1 LATKKTKEPSI
12 FECIECGFQNPK
24 YYGRCPQ
31 CQGWNT
37 MVEAASPDEAAA
49 DDVAPADKPRRL
61 SEIDPG
67 ETRRLVTGMDEF
79 DRVLGG
85 GIVSHSVI
93 LIGGEPGVGK
103 STLLLEVS
111 SVLAQQGRKV
121 LYYSGEESAL
131 QIKLRADRLGVSP
144 ENVFLFTIGTL
155 EDLKGHIREIRPD
168 FLIIDSI
175 QTLTSRKTA
184 HMSGSVASLRY
195 VTAEVIELA
204 KRSGITVFLIGHI
217 TKDGQ
222 LAGPKTLEHMVD
234 AVLYFQGET
243 QTDIRL
249 LRAEKNRFGPLNEIG
264 IFQMSEKGLTSVN
277 DPSQVLIQNRRSQA
291 PGTAVFPAMNGMRP
305 LLTEIQALVS
315 ESPFAGNPRRIAIGF
330 DNYRL
335 SMLISIIEKKLKLP
349 FYKSDV
355 FLNITGGMVIREPAA
370 DLAVCQAL
378 VTSYKNITPR
388 PDSIL
393 LGEVGLTGEIRPIS
407 FLETRLKEAI
417 RQGFTTICL
426 PAAQGA
432 QGAQSSQGAAGAKSA
447 SGRLPNY
454 PDISA
459 ISISNIH
466 DLLDYLKTQG

>member
-1 LATKKTKEPSI
+1 MKSTGQ
-12 FECIECGFQNPK
+12 FECIECGFQSPK

-31 CQGWNT
+31 CQAWNT
-37 MVEAASPDEAAA
+37 MVESESGETAAA
-49 DDVAPADKPRRL
+49 DESTPVNLPQKI
-61 SEIDPG
+61 SEIDPREIG
-67 ETRRLVTGMDEF
+67 RLVTGMDEF

-111 SVLAQQGRKV
+111 ALLSAKGKKV

-131 QIKLRADRLGVSP
+131 QIKLRAERLAIHSD
-144 ENVFLFTIGTL
+144 NIYLFTIGTL
-155 EDLKGHIREIRPD
+155 EDLKSHVRELKPD

-175 QTLTSRKTA
+175 QTLTSKKTA
-184 HMSGSVASLRY
+184 HISGSVSSLRY
-195 VTAEVIELA
+195 VTAEIIELG
-204 KRSGITVFLIGHI
+204 KKSGITVFIIGHI
-217 TKDGQ
+217 TKEGQ

-249 LRAEKNRFGPLNEIG
+249 LRAEKNRFGPMNEIG

-277 DPSQVLIQNRRSQA
+277 DPSQILIQNRQSHA
-291 PGTAVFPAMNGMRP
+291 PGTAIFPAMNGLRP

-370 DLAVCQAL
+370 DLAVCSAL
-378 VTSYKNITPR
+378 ISSYKNINPR
-388 PDSIL
+388 PNSIVM
-393 LGEVGLTGEIRPIS
+393 GEVGLTGEIRPIS
-407 FLETRLKEAI
+407 FLETRLKESI
-417 RQGFTTICL
+417 RQGFSTMCL
-426 PAAQGA
+426 PAG
-432 QGAQSSQGAAGAKSA
+432 QSQS
-447 SGRLPNY
+447 PNY
-454 PDISA
+454 HDISVV
-459 ISISNIH
+459 SIENIR
-466 DLLDYLKTQG
+466 DLLDFIKK

>member
-1 LATKKTKEPSI
+1 
-12 FECIECGFQNPK
+12 
-24 YYGRCPQ
+24 
-31 CQGWNT
+31 
-37 MVEAASPDEAAA
+37 MVESESGEEIAPEDAVSPG
-49 DDVAPADKPRRL
+49 RL
-61 SEIDPG
+61 QKISEIDPG
-67 ETRRLVTGMDEF
+67 EVQRLVTGMDEF

-111 SVLAQQGRKV
+111 AVLSQKGKKV

-131 QIKLRADRLGVSP
+131 QIKLRAERLAIHSD
-144 ENVFLFTIGTL
+144 NIFLFTIGTL
-155 EDLKGHIREIRPD
+155 EDLKSHVKEIKPD

-175 QTLTSRKTA
+175 QTITSKKTGY
-184 HMSGSVASLRY
+184 MSGSVTSLRY
-195 VTAEVIELA
+195 MTAEIIALA
-204 KRSGITVFLIGHI
+204 KTSGITVFIIGHI
-217 TKDGQ
+217 TKEGQ

-234 AVLYFQGET
+234 AVLYFQGEM

-249 LRAEKNRFGPLNEIG
+249 LRAEKNRFGPVNEIG
-264 IFQMSEKGLTSVN
+264 IFQMSEKGLISVN
-277 DPSQVLIQNRRSQA
+277 DPSQLLIQNRQA
-291 PGTAVFPAMNGMRP
+291 HTPGTAIFPAMNGLRP

-335 SMLISIIEKKLKLP
+335 SMLLSIIEKKLKLP

-378 VTSYKNITPR
+378 ISSYKNTDPK
-388 PDSIL
+388 PNSIL
-393 LGEVGLTGEIRPIS
+393 MGEVGLTGEIRPIS

-426 PAAQGA
+426 PAG
-432 QGAQSSQGAAGAKSA
+432 QSQ
-447 SGRLPNY
+447 LPNY
-454 PDISA
+454 HDISVV
-459 ISISNIH
+459 SIENIH
-466 DLLDYLKTQG
+466 DLLDFLKK

>member
-1 LATKKTKEPSI
+1 LATKKSKQPSH
-12 FECIECGFQNPK
+12 FECIECGYQSAK
-24 YYGRCPQ
+24 YFGRCPQ

-37 MVEAASPDEAAA
+37 MVEGESGGDAA
-49 DDVAPADKPRRL
+49 DGETIPAARPQKL
-61 SEIDPG
+61 SEIDPAG
-67 ETRRLVTGMDEF
+67 VQRLVTGMDEF

-111 SVLAQQGRKV
+111 AVLAQKGRKV
-121 LYYSGEESAL
+121 LYYSGEESAP
-131 QIKLRADRLGVSP
+131 QIKLRADRLGVCSA
-144 ENVFLFTIGTL
+144 NVFLFTIGTL
-155 EDLKGHIREIRPD
+155 EDLKGHVRDIQPD

-195 VTAEVIELA
+195 VTAEIIEMT
-204 KRSGITVFLIGHI
+204 KKSGITVFLIGHI
-217 TKDGQ
+217 TKEGQ

-264 IFQMSEKGLTSVN
+264 IFQMSEKGLTSVS
-277 DPSQVLIQNRRSQA
+277 DPSQVLIQNRQSQA
-291 PGTAVFPAMNGMRP
+291 PGTAIFPAMNGLRP

-330 DNYRL
+330 DSYRL

-378 VTSYKNITPR
+378 VSSYKNIVPR
-388 PDSIL
+388 PDSVL

-417 RQGFTTICL
+417 RQGFSTIFL
-426 PAAQGA
+426 PAAQGL
-432 QGAQSSQGAAGAKSA
+432 
-447 SGRLPNY
+447 LPNY
-454 PDISA
+454 HDISV
-459 ISISNIH
+459 ISINHIH
-466 DLLDYLKTQG
+466 ELLDHLKK

>member
-1 LATKKTKEPSI
+1 MKNSSL
-12 FECIECGFQNPK
+12 FECIECGFQGPK

-31 CQGWNT
+31 CQAWNT
-37 MVEAASPDEAAA
+37 IIESECGEADAEDESRPAAL
-49 DDVAPADKPRRL
+49 PLKI
-61 SEIDPG
+61 SEIDPR
-67 ETRRLVTGMDEF
+67 EIQRLVTGMDEF

-85 GIVSHSVI
+85 GIVSQSVI

-111 SVLAQQGRKV
+111 ALLSAKNKRV

-131 QIKLRADRLGVSP
+131 QIKLRAERLAIHSD
-144 ENVFLFTIGTL
+144 NIYLFTIGTL
-155 EDLKGHIREIRPD
+155 EDLKSHVRDLKPD

-175 QTLTSRKTA
+175 QTITSKKTA
-184 HMSGSVASLRY
+184 HMSGSVSSLRY
-195 VTAEVIELA
+195 VTAEIIEMA
-204 KRSGITVFLIGHI
+204 KKSGITVFLIGHI
-217 TKDGQ
+217 TKEGQ

-249 LRAEKNRFGPLNEIG
+249 LRAEKNRFGPMNEIG

-277 DPSQVLIQNRRSQA
+277 DPSQVLIQNRQSHA
-291 PGTAVFPAMNGMRP
+291 PGTAIFPAMNGLRP

-335 SMLISIIEKKLKLP
+335 SMLISIIEKKLRLP

-370 DLAVCQAL
+370 DLAVCSAL
-378 VTSYKNITPR
+378 ISSYKNISPR
-388 PDSIL
+388 PDSVVM
-393 LGEVGLTGEIRPIS
+393 GEVGLTGEIRPIS
-407 FLETRLKEAI
+407 FLETRLKETI
-417 RQGFTTICL
+417 RQGFSAICL
-426 PAAQGA
+426 PAG
-432 QGAQSSQGAAGAKSA
+432 QSK
-447 SGRLPNY
+447 LHNY
-454 PDISA
+454 HDISV
-459 ISISNIH
+459 ISIENIH
-466 DLLDYLKTQG
+466 DLLDFLKK

>member
-1 LATKKTKEPSI
+1 MKSTGQ
-12 FECIECGFQNPK
+12 FECIECGFQSPK

-31 CQGWNT
+31 CQAWNT
-37 MVEAASPDEAAA
+37 MVESESGETSAA
-49 DDVAPADKPRRL
+49 DESTPINLPQKI
-61 SEIDPG
+61 SEIDPR
-67 ETRRLVTGMDEF
+67 EIKRLVTGMDEF

-111 SVLAQQGRKV
+111 ALLSAKGKKV

-131 QIKLRADRLGVSP
+131 QIKLRAERLAIHSD
-144 ENVFLFTIGTL
+144 NIYLFTIGTL
-155 EDLKGHIREIRPD
+155 EDLKSHVRELKPD

-175 QTLTSRKTA
+175 QTITSKKTA
-184 HMSGSVASLRY
+184 HMSGSVSSLRY
-195 VTAEVIELA
+195 VTAEIIELGK
-204 KRSGITVFLIGHI
+204 KRGITVFIIGHI
-217 TKDGQ
+217 TKEGQ

-249 LRAEKNRFGPLNEIG
+249 LRAEKNRFGPMNEIG

-277 DPSQVLIQNRRSQA
+277 DPSQILIQNRQSHA
-291 PGTAVFPAMNGMRP
+291 PGTAIFPAMNGLRP

-370 DLAVCQAL
+370 DLAVCSAL
-378 VTSYKNITPR
+378 ISSYKNISPR
-388 PDSIL
+388 PNSIIM
-393 LGEVGLTGEIRPIS
+393 GEVGLTGEIRPIS
-407 FLETRLKEAI
+407 FLETRLKESI
-417 RQGFTTICL
+417 RQGFSTLCL
-426 PAAQGA
+426 PAGQC
-432 QGAQSSQGAAGAKSA
+432 QLS
-447 SGRLPNY
+447 NY
-454 PDISA
+454 HDISVF
-459 ISISNIH
+459 SIENIH
-466 DLLDYLKTQG
+466 DLLDFIKK

>member
-1 LATKKTKEPSI
+1 LATKKTKNDTP
-12 FECIECGFQNPK
+12 FECIECGFQSPK

-31 CQGWNT
+31 CQAWNS
-37 MVEAASPDEAAA
+37 MVESVVNDEDASEDAAPGR
-49 DDVAPADKPRRL
+49 PQKI
-61 SEIDPG
+61 SEIDPAAVQ
-67 ETRRLVTGMDEF
+67 RLITGMDEF

-85 GIVSHSVI
+85 GIVSHSAI

-111 SVLAQQGRKV
+111 AVLSQKGKKV

-131 QIKLRADRLGVSP
+131 QIKLRAERLEINSD
-144 ENVFLFTIGTL
+144 NIYLFTSGTL
-155 EDLKGHIREIRPD
+155 EDLKTHVRELKPD

-175 QTLTSRKTA
+175 QTLTSKKTA
-184 HMSGSVASLRY
+184 HISGSVSSLRY
-195 VTAEVIELA
+195 VTAEIIELT
-204 KRSGITVFLIGHI
+204 KKSGITVFLIGHI
-217 TKDGQ
+217 TKEGQ

-249 LRAEKNRFGPLNEIG
+249 LRAEKNRFGPLNEVG

-305 LLTEIQALVS
+305 LLTEIQALVC

-378 VTSYKNITPR
+378 ISSYRNASPKPNTV
-388 PDSIL
+388 L
-393 LGEVGLTGEIRPIS
+393 MGEVGLTGEIRPIS

-417 RQGFTTICL
+417 RQGFTTLCL
-426 PAAQGA
+426 PAG
-432 QGAQSSQGAAGAKSA
+432 QSQ
-447 SGRLPNY
+447 LPNY
-454 PDISA
+454 HDISA
-459 ISISNIH
+459 IPIGDIH
-466 DLLDYLKTQG
+466 DLLDFLKK

>member
-1 LATKKTKEPSI
+1 
-12 FECIECGFQNPK
+12 
-24 YYGRCPQ
+24 
-31 CQGWNT
+31 
-37 MVEAASPDEAAA
+37 MVESESGETSAA
-49 DDVAPADKPRRL
+49 DESTPINLPQKI
-61 SEIDPG
+61 SEIDPR
-67 ETRRLVTGMDEF
+67 EIKRLVTGMDEF

-111 SVLAQQGRKV
+111 ALLSAKGKKV

-131 QIKLRADRLGVSP
+131 QIKLRAERLAIHSD
-144 ENVFLFTIGTL
+144 NIYLFTIGTL
-155 EDLKGHIREIRPD
+155 EDLKSHVRELKPD

-175 QTLTSRKTA
+175 QTITSKKTA
-184 HMSGSVASLRY
+184 HMSGSVSSLRY
-195 VTAEVIELA
+195 VTAEIIELGK
-204 KRSGITVFLIGHI
+204 KRGITVFIIGHI
-217 TKDGQ
+217 TKEGQ

-249 LRAEKNRFGPLNEIG
+249 LRAEKNRFGPMNEIG

-277 DPSQVLIQNRRSQA
+277 DPSQILIQNRQSHA
-291 PGTAVFPAMNGMRP
+291 PGTAIFPAMNGLRP

-370 DLAVCQAL
+370 DLAVCSAL
-378 VTSYKNITPR
+378 ISSYKNISPR
-388 PDSIL
+388 PNSIIM
-393 LGEVGLTGEIRPIS
+393 GEVGLTGEIRPIS
-407 FLETRLKEAI
+407 FLETRLKESI
-417 RQGFTTICL
+417 RQGFSTLCL
-426 PAAQGA
+426 PAGQC
-432 QGAQSSQGAAGAKSA
+432 QLS
-447 SGRLPNY
+447 NY
-454 PDISA
+454 HDISVF
-459 ISISNIH
+459 SIENIH
-466 DLLDYLKTQG
+466 DLLDFIKK

>member
-1 LATKKTKEPSI
+1 LATKKPKESSH
-12 FECIECGFQNPK
+12 FECIECGYQSAK
-24 YYGRCPQ
+24 YFGRCPQ

-37 MVEAASPDEAAA
+37 MVEGESGGDA
-49 DDVAPADKPRRL
+49 DDGETVPAAKPQKL
-61 SEIDPG
+61 NEIDPAG
-67 ETRRLVTGMDEF
+67 MQRLVTGMDEF

-111 SVLAQQGRKV
+111 AVLAQKGKKV

-131 QIKLRADRLGVSP
+131 QIKLRADRLGICSA
-144 ENVFLFTIGTL
+144 NVFIFTIGTL
-155 EDLKGHIREIRPD
+155 EDLKGHVRDIRPD

-195 VTAEVIELA
+195 VTAEIIEMT
-204 KRSGITVFLIGHI
+204 KKSGITVFLIGHI
-217 TKDGQ
+217 TKEGQ

-264 IFQMSEKGLTSVN
+264 IFQMSEKGLTSVS
-277 DPSQVLIQNRRSQA
+277 DPSQVLIQNRQSQA
-291 PGTAVFPAMNGMRP
+291 PGTAIFPAMNGMRP

-378 VTSYKNITPR
+378 VSSYKNIVPK
-388 PDSIL
+388 PDSVL

-417 RQGFTTICL
+417 RQGFSTIYL
-426 PAAQGA
+426 PTAQGP
-432 QGAQSSQGAAGAKSA
+432 
-447 SGRLPNY
+447 LPNY

-459 ISISNIH
+459 ISINHIH
-466 DLLDYLKTQG
+466 ELLDHLKK

>member
-1 LATKKTKEPSI
+1 MATKNTKNSGQ
-12 FECIECGFQNPK
+12 FECIECGFQSPK

-31 CQGWNT
+31 CQAWNT
-37 MVEAASPDEAAA
+37 MVESASGEAAA
-49 DDVAPADKPRRL
+49 GQEPAPTSLPQKI
-61 SEIDPG
+61 SEIDPR
-67 ETRRLVTGMDEF
+67 EIQRLVTGMDEF

-111 SVLAQQGRKV
+111 ALLSAQGKKV

-131 QIKLRADRLGVSP
+131 QIKLRAERLAIHSD
-144 ENVFLFTIGTL
+144 NIYLFTIGTL
-155 EDLKGHIREIRPD
+155 EDLKNHVREIKPD

-175 QTLTSRKTA
+175 QTLTSKKTA
-184 HMSGSVASLRY
+184 HLSGSVSSLRY
-195 VTAEVIELA
+195 VTAEIIEMT
-204 KRSGITVFLIGHI
+204 KKNGITVFIIGHI
-217 TKDGQ
+217 TKEGQ

-243 QTDIRL
+243 QNDIRL
-249 LRAEKNRFGPLNEIG
+249 LRAEKNRFGPMNEIG
-264 IFQMSEKGLTSVN
+264 IFQMTEKGLASVN
-277 DPSQVLIQNRRSQA
+277 DPSQVLIQNRQSHA
-291 PGTAVFPAMNGMRP
+291 PGTAIFPAMNGLRP

-370 DLAVCQAL
+370 DLAVCSAL
-378 VTSYKNITPR
+378 ISSYKNISPR
-388 PDSIL
+388 PNSVIM
-393 LGEVGLTGEIRPIS
+393 GEVGLTGEIRPIS
-407 FLETRLKEAI
+407 FLDTRLKESI
-417 RQGFTTICL
+417 RQGFSVICL
-426 PAAQGA
+426 PVG
-432 QGAQSSQGAAGAKSA
+432 QSQ
-447 SGRLPNY
+447 LPNY
-454 PDISA
+454 KDISV
-459 ISISNIH
+459 ISIENIH
-466 DLLDYLKTQG
+466 DLLDFLKK